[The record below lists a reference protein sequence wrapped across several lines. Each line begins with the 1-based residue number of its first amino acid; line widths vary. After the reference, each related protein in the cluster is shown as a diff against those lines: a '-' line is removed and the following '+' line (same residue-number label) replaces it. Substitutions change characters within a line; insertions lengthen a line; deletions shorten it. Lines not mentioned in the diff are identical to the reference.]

1 MIRTNNFRTLF
12 KFSHHHRLSRK
23 SQERM
28 RKTIRTQVRIK
39 QAHLNTIYQRRAI
52 QDYIN
57 KIIKMLEIYRMILI
71 IWKTK
76 IIMIKV
82 KIKN

>member
-1 MIRTNNFRTLF
+1 MIRTNNFRILF

-23 SQERM
+23 SLERM
-28 RKTIRTQVRIK
+28 RKPIRTQVRIK

-57 KIIKMLEIYRMILI
+57 KIIKMLEICRMILI